1 MSRKGRSKS
10 KKNQQ
15 EEIVNEIPEVAEPEA
30 AEESAEAAAEAV
42 SEEQAQTAEE
52 NSEAEGAEEPAAEE
66 ERDIDAMFA
75 ALQEQQ
81 GEVADASDAEP
92 EDAKSEGAQEAV
104 EPEAGEEV
112 AEEPAKEEASKEPAE
127 AEEETAEAEGAKEP
141 AAEEE
146 RDIDAMFA
154 ALQEQQDEG
163 ADASDAEPEGAKAED
178 LEEVV
183 ESEAGKEVA
192 EEPADE
198 TVEAEGAEEVPAE
211 PIRITSEDG
220 ELDIDAMFAALQQQQ
235 ASQEAEGTEQAEA
248 AEGELDI
255 DAMYASMQ
263 AEGEGAEGAAVEE
276 SSGKKPKGPGPLAV
290 LISKI
295 KIPTLLYKHKIILLT
310 VVPSVVIL
318 ILLMMISTGMV
329 KKSLEKELDSSLELC
344 VSSVEL
350 TYANLYPGNY
360 AIDNAGIAKKGD
372 QKLSETMEML
382 QFLKDRSGYDISLYI
397 DVWGKRSRL
406 ITTLCEKDGTSLKG
420 TQIDPETEELV
431 FAKQRAYLPNTKIG
445 KQRYYVR
452 YQPIT
457 DQNGAVIGAIE
468 VAKDSKSAR
477 SGIVKTNLVMILV
490 SLLLLAIAVAL
501 ILLMSKSLVS
511 GIDTIKG
518 LLDAIASGNLSS
530 GSVDYSLKNKNDEL
544 GDMYGKC
551 VQVQSD
557 LVEFIR
563 NVKDTADDLDTSS
576 EVLSE
581 MAANTSRTVDN
592 VCQSLDAVAQGS
604 VTQTQETDEAKYT
617 MAQVGEQITLI
628 RQEIDT
634 LAASSS
640 RMSDAEAAEERII
653 EQLNES
659 TEDMIN
665 VITKVSGQFIALD
678 TTIQSIRKATGVI
691 QDIADETDL
700 LSLNAS
706 IEAARAGEAGKG
718 FAVVAQQ
725 INKLAEQSNISAQE
739 IEAIIVGLLSESE
752 QMAET
757 MKEMRHAI
765 NQQQDKL
772 DETMDQTAAVARG
785 VSNSLSS
792 IETIRSKTALLDQS
806 SKAIVDV
813 VKDLTDISRQN
824 QTATNETMSNAQFM
838 TSTMMRLEASA
849 QSFKR
854 LSEQM
859 NETLSRFSV

>member
-1 MSRKGRSKS
+1 MSRRGRSKS

-15 EEIVNEIPEVAEPEA
+15 EEIVNEIPEVTESEAVEPAESESGQEAPA
-30 AEESAEAAAEAV
+30 AEEAATEEA
-42 SEEQAQTAEE
+42 
-52 NSEAEGAEEPAAEE
+52 AAEE

-81 GEVADASDAEP
+81 GEEAAEAAEDASAE
-92 EDAKSEGAQEAV
+92 SEA
-104 EPEAGEEV
+104 EEV
-112 AEEPAKEEASKEPAE
+112 AAEEPAAEETE
-127 AEEETAEAEGAKEP
+127 AEENATDEAASDETASEEAMLEEESGE
-141 AAEEE
+141 AASEEE

-154 ALQEQQDEG
+154 ALQEQQQEETAEAPEEDVNAGSEVE
-163 ADASDAEPEGAKAED
+163 DAPAEND
-178 LEEVV
+178 TEEV
-183 ESEAGKEVA
+183 AA
-192 EEPADE
+192 EEAP
-198 TVEAEGAEEVPAE
+198 VEEASPESM
-211 PIRITSEDG
+211 RITSEDG

-235 ASQEAEGTEQAEA
+235 AAQEAEPAEA
-248 AEGELDI
+248 AEASEGELDI

-263 AEGEGAEGAAVEE
+263 TEGEGAQDAPSEE
-276 SSGKKPKGPGPLAV
+276 SSAGKAKGPNPLAV
-290 LISKI
+290 LLSKI
-295 KIPTLLYKHKIILLT
+295 KIPTLMYKHKIILLT
-310 VVPSVVIL
+310 VVPSVVLL
-318 ILLMMISTGMV
+318 IILMMISTGMI
-329 KKSLEKELDSSLELC
+329 KKSLEKEIENSLELS

-350 TYANLYPGNY
+350 TYTNLYPGNF
-360 AIDNAGIAKKGD
+360 AVDNAGIAKKGD
-372 QKLSETMEML
+372 TKLSETMEIL

-406 ITTLCEKDGTSLKG
+406 ITTLCDKDGTSLKG
-420 TQIDPETEELV
+420 TQIDAQTEEQI
-431 FAKQRAYLPNTKIG
+431 FAKQKVYLPNTKIG

-477 SGIVKTNLVMILV
+477 SGIVKANLVMILV
-490 SLLLLAIAVAL
+490 SILLLAVAVAL
-501 ILLMSKSLVS
+501 ILLMSKSLTG

-518 LLDAIASGNLSS
+518 LLDAIANGNLTSGN
-530 GSVDYSLKNKNDEL
+530 VDYSLKNRKDEL

-557 LVEFIR
+557 LLEFVR
-563 NVKDTADDLDTSS
+563 NVKETSDDLDTSA

-581 MAANTSRTVDN
+581 MAANTSRTVDS

-604 VTQTQETDEAKYT
+604 VTQTQETDEAKDT
-617 MAQVGEQITLI
+617 MAQIGEQITLM
-628 RQEIDT
+628 RREIDA

-640 RMSDAEAAEERII
+640 KMSDAEAAEEQII
-653 EQLNES
+653 QQLNES
-659 TEDMIN
+659 TEDMIS
-665 VITKVSGQFIALD
+665 VITKVSGQFMALD

-785 VSNSLSS
+785 VANSLSS

-813 VKDLTDISRQN
+813 VGDLTDISRQN
-824 QTATNETMSNAQFM
+824 QSATNETMSNAQFM

-849 QSFKR
+849 QSFRR

>member
-1 MSRKGRSKS
+1 EAS
-10 KKNQQ
+10 
-15 EEIVNEIPEVAEPEA
+15 EAEPEDA
-30 AEESAEAAAEAV
+30 KIENAGEAASSEAGEEAAQEPAPEEA
-42 SEEQAQTAEE
+42 SEEQTQTVEETAEE
-52 NSEAEGAEEPAAEE
+52 ETVQEPAAEE

-81 GEVADASDAEP
+81 
-92 EDAKSEGAQEAV
+92 Q
-104 EPEAGEEV
+104 
-112 AEEPAKEEASKEPAE
+112 
-127 AEEETAEAEGAKEP
+127 EETAEAEE
-141 AAEEE
+141 AAN
-146 RDIDAMFA
+146 D
-154 ALQEQQDEG
+154 
-163 ADASDAEPEGAKAED
+163 
-178 LEEVV
+178 
-183 ESEAGKEVA
+183 ESEAGEVSAENNTEEDAA
-192 EEPADE
+192 EEASLE
-198 TVEAEGAEEVPAE
+198 SM
-211 PIRITSEDG
+211 RITSEDG
-220 ELDIDAMFAALQQQQ
+220 ELDIEAMFAALQQKQ
-235 ASQEAEGTEQAEA
+235 AAQETEETEQAEA
-248 AEGELDI
+248 SEGELDI
-255 DAMYASMQ
+255 DAMYAAMQ
-263 AEGEGAEGAAVEE
+263 AEGEGAEGAANGE
-276 SSGKKPKGPGPLAV
+276 SPGRKPKGPGPLAV
-290 LISKI
+290 LISRI

-318 ILLMMISTGMV
+318 ILLMMISNGMI
-329 KKSLEKELDSSLELC
+329 KKSLEKEIANSLELG

-382 QFLKDRSGYDISLYI
+382 QFLKDRSGYDISLYV

-406 ITTLCEKDGTSLKG
+406 ITTLCDKDGTLLRG
-420 TQIDPETEELV
+420 TQLDAETEELI
-431 FAKQRAYLPNTKIG
+431 FAKQKVYLPNTKIG
-445 KQRYYVR
+445 GQRYYVR

-457 DQNGAVIGAIE
+457 DQNGTVIGAIE
-468 VAKDSKSAR
+468 IAKDAKSAR
-477 SGIVKTNLVMILV
+477 GGIAKANLVMILV
-490 SLLLLAIAVAL
+490 CLLLLAIAVAL
-501 ILLMSKSLVS
+501 ILLMTKALIG

-518 LLDAIASGNLSS
+518 LLEAITNGNLSS
-530 GSVDYSLKNKNDEL
+530 GSVDYSLKNRKDEL
-544 GDMYGKC
+544 GDMYTKC
-551 VQVQSD
+551 VQLQSD
-557 LVEFIR
+557 LTAFVR
-563 NVKDTADDLDTSS
+563 NVKETADDLDTSA

-581 MAANTSRTVDN
+581 MAANTSRTVDS

-617 MAQVGEQITLI
+617 MAQIGEQISLM
-628 RQEIDT
+628 RQEIDM
-634 LAASSS
+634 LATSSS
-640 RMSDAEAAEERII
+640 KMSDAETAEERII

-659 TEDMIN
+659 TEDMIS
-665 VITKVSGQFIALD
+665 VITKVSGQFLALD

-785 VSNSLSS
+785 VANSLSS

-813 VKDLTDISRQN
+813 VGDLTDISRQN
-824 QTATNETMSNAQFM
+824 QSATNETMSNAQFM
-838 TSTMMRLEASA
+838 TSTMMRLETSA
-849 QSFKR
+849 QSFRK